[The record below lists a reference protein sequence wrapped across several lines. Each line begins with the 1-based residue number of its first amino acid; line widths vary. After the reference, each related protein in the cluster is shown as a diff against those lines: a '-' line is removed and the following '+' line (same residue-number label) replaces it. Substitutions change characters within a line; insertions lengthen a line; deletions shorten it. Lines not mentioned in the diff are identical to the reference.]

1 MEYDVNEVRLEN
13 VETDAGNQEVIELSM
28 DALSQVGGGGVVLNE

>member
-13 VETDAGNQEVIELSM
+13 VETDDQEVIELSM
-28 DALSQVGGGGVVLNE
+28 EALGQVGGGGVVLNE